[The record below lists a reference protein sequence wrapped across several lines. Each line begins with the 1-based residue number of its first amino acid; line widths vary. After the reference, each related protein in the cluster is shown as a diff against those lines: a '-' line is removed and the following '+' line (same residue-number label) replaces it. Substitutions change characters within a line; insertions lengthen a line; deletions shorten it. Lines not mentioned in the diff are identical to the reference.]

1 MLANIEPRR
10 LLDQWWQTTVQVV
23 LDVQSVNDSNGAMT
37 QNILLVVGGYLFGS
51 ISTAIIVCKLMGLP
65 DPRSAGSRNPGA
77 TNVARLGGKQAAALT
92 LAGDMLKGLVPVLIA
107 KALNADPAIL
117 AATALAAFLGHLYPV
132 FFSFQG
138 GKGVATAL
146 GVIYGLYWPVGL
158 LTTGI
163 WLAMAIVF
171 RYSSLAAL
179 TAILLTP
186 PAFMWLLPEKPI
198 VIAMV
203 MLTVLL
209 YWRHRSNIADLLSGK
224 EGKIS
229 FGKRD
234 NV

>member
-1 MLANIEPRR
+1 
-10 LLDQWWQTTVQVV
+10 
-23 LDVQSVNDSNGAMT
+23 MT
-37 QNILLVVGGYLFGS
+37 IDILLVVGGYLFGS
-51 ISTAIIVCKLMGLP
+51 ISTAIIVCRLMGLP
-65 DPRSAGSRNPGA
+65 DPRTEGSRNPGA
-77 TNVARLGGKQAAALT
+77 TNVARLGGKKAAALT
-92 LAGDMLKGLVPVLIA
+92 LAGDMLKGLIPVLIA
-107 KALNADPAIL
+107 HSLQADPTIL

-132 FFSFQG
+132 FFGFQG

-186 PAFMWLLPEKPI
+186 LGFMWLLPERPI

-203 MLTVLL
+203 VLTVLL
-209 YWRHRSNIADLLSGK
+209 FWRHRSNITNLLSGE
-224 EGKIS
+224 EGKIQ

-234 NV
+234 KS